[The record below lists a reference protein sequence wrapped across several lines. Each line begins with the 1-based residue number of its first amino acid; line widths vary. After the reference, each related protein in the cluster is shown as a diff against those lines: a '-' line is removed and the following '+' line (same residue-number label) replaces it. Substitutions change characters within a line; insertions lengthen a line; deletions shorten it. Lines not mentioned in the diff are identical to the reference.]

1 MSKKTQQKFRPY
13 ITSSGLQLLL
23 SLVKTYMNHTVLT
36 KQEEHVALDTYG
48 ALAKLDINIQT
59 GAKTSDYVSSPIK
72 SITDKLELTGEF
84 ENTTNIPTLT
94 DEQKLA
100 AMSQEEQIEFWNKQ
114 TADILNTLGD

>member
-1 MSKKTQQKFRPY
+1 MGKQKEQKFRPY
-13 ITSSGLQLLL
+13 ITSSGLHLLL
-23 SLVKTYMNHTVLT
+23 ALVKTHLNSNVLT
-36 KQEEHVALDTYG
+36 KEEESIALDTYG

-72 SITDKLELTGEF
+72 SITDKLELTGEL
-84 ENTTNIPTLT
+84 ENTTNIPTLS

>member
-1 MSKKTQQKFRPY
+1 MNKQKEQKFRPY
-13 ITSSGLQLLL
+13 ITGDGLQLLL
-23 SLVKTYMNHTVLT
+23 SLVKEHISKTVLS
-36 KQEEHVALDTYG
+36 KQEEKTALDTYG

-59 GAKTSDYVSSPIK
+59 GAKTSDYVSSPVR

-84 ENTTNIPTLT
+84 ENTTNIPTLS